1 MITKKKF
8 KIYFVLINTT
18 DFSVKVTYRVSV
30 ASKITNASINSLK
43 GITSRHVI
51 NDWLICRVTEE

>member
-1 MITKKKF
+1 MIAKKKF

-43 GITSRHVI
+43 GINKRHVI